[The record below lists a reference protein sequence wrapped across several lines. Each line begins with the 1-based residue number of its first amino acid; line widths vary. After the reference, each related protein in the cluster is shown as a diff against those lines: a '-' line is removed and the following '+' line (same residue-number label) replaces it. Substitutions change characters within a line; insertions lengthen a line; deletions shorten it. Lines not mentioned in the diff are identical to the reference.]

1 MHKLLEGR
9 PQEYL
14 SLPILPL
21 KNMAI
26 LPGSIIPVI
35 VGRKASIEAVE
46 VALKSDRNLFV
57 TLQKNT
63 QIEIPGVQD
72 VYATGTR
79 STILQVMRMAKGGLK
94 ILIEGV
100 TRCILKEEIDASGYI
115 RASCADQETSGM
127 EFDIELEAAWRAAR
141 SWYQNYRELNPKIP
155 ADLMLAHATPAEME
169 QIVDTIFVH
178 IATSITDRQTFLEI
192 EILKERIFRLCG
204 TLEKEISILKAEDR
218 IRGRVQDQIGKNQQE
233 YYWTEQIKAIYKE
246 LGREDH
252 HEDIAIL
259 QTKIKNFKAPQDIID
274 KLEREVRRL
283 EQMPPAS
290 AEGATVRHYI
300 EWILALPWQKASQDS
315 ISLPAAQKILDRRHA
330 GLQKAKERI
339 IEYIAARKFAKNLK
353 RSPIICLAGPPGV
366 GKTSLAESIAE
377 SLGREFRRIS
387 LGGVRDEA
395 EIRGHRRT
403 YIGALPGKIIQAMR
417 QGKTINPVILLDE
430 IDKLAM
436 DAHGDPASALLE
448 VLDPEQNKTFVDHF
462 IELPYDLSQVVFIA
476 TANHLENIPL
486 PLHDRMEI
494 ISLAGYTED
503 EKLEIARKFLIPKNF
518 KEHALTTQQCKIP
531 LPTLRLIISE
541 YTKEAGVRQLERS
554 LTKIIRK
561 TIQGLLNDTKQTPI
575 TVTTALIHEWLG
587 YPKFKIKPIDHNIE
601 RIGLVSGLA
610 WTEFGGDIL
619 EIETSIVAGKGNM
632 TLTGQLGDVMQESA
646 YAALTYIRSRA
657 PQLGL
662 KSSFSTTKDIHIHIP
677 EGATPKDGPS
687 AGISMCTALV
697 SELTKSPVDPSV
709 AMTGEITL
717 RGRVLPVGGLKEK
730 LLAARQHGIKKVI
743 LPQENKAEVDEIKA
757 ELGSDIA
764 LKFVDTMDEVLDQA
778 LLKSPFIKPLKTGKR
793 TEESSVR
800 A

>member
-1 MHKLLEGR
+1 MHEILER
-9 PQEYL
+9 KPQECFA
-14 SLPILPL
+14 LPVLPL

-46 VALKSDRNLFV
+46 VALQSDRNIFV

-63 QIEIPGVQD
+63 LTEIPGYED
-72 VYATGTR
+72 VHSVGTR

-94 ILIEGV
+94 ILVEGIS
-100 TRCILKEEIDASGYI
+100 RCKLKEEAIGAGYV
-115 RASCADQETSGM
+115 RAVCFDLETAGM
-127 EFDIELEAAWRAAR
+127 TLDIELEAAWRTTR
-141 SWYQNYRELNPKIP
+141 MRYNNYRELNPKIP
-155 ADLMLAHATPAEME
+155 ADLMAPHATPAEME
-169 QIVDTIFVH
+169 QIIDTIFVH
-178 IATSITDRQTFLEI
+178 VASALADRQGFLEI
-192 EILKERIFRLCG
+192 ELLKDRMLKLCNI
-204 TLEKEISILKAEDR
+204 LEKEVAILKAEDR

-252 HEDIAIL
+252 YEDMAGL
-259 QTKIKNFKAPQDIID
+259 HAKIKVLKAPQEIIE
-274 KLEREVRRL
+274 KLEREARRL

-290 AEGATVRHYI
+290 AEGSTIRHYI
-300 EWILALPWQKASQDS
+300 DWMLALPWQKASQDN
-315 ISLPAAQKILDRRHA
+315 ITLALAEKILHRKHA
-330 GLQKAKERI
+330 GLVKAKERI
-339 IEYIAARKFAKNLK
+339 IEYVAARKFAKNLK
-353 RSPIICLAGPPGV
+353 RSPIICLVGPPGV

-403 YIGALPGKIIQAMR
+403 YIGALPGKIIQVLR
-417 QGKTINPVILLDE
+417 QGKTVNPVILLDE
-430 IDKLAM
+430 IDKLAL
-436 DAHGDPASALLE
+436 DSHGDPASALLE
-448 VLDPEQNKTFVDHF
+448 VLDPEQNKNFVDNF
-462 IELPYDLSQVVFIA
+462 LEMPYDLSQVVFIA
-476 TANHLENIPL
+476 TANNLDTIPL
-486 PLHDRMEI
+486 PLHDRMEVI
-494 ISLAGYTED
+494 TLSGYTEE
-503 EKLEIARKFLIPKNF
+503 EKLEIARKFLVPKNF
-518 KEHALTTQQCKIP
+518 KEHSLTAQQCKIP
-531 LPTLRLIISE
+531 LASLRLVISE
-541 YTKEAGVRQLERS
+541 YTKEAGVRQLERY
-554 LTKIIRK
+554 LTKLIRK
-561 TIQGLLNDTKQTPI
+561 TIQAILNDPKQAPF
-575 TVTTALIHEWLG
+575 TVTPALVHEWLG
-587 YPKFKIKPIDHNIE
+587 YPRFKIKPIDLTVE

-743 LPQENKAEVDEIKA
+743 LPRENRAEVDEIRG

-778 LLKSPFIKPLKTGKR
+778 LLKSPFIKPLKSSKR
-793 TEESSVR
+793 SEESSAR